1 MSVALTYCNSLKP
14 TVYKIG
20 YLGKGY
26 YVPSQPYY
34 EIWKQMLRRCYDFK
48 NQEIKHPS
56 YIECSVHE
64 SWLNYQ
70 NFGKFCI
77 DNKYSKELFID
88 KDILLKGNKT
98 YGPDTCCF
106 VNRHL
111 NNLFTKSNVARN
123 GLPIGVILNGSN
135 FQARCGFVDSNGK
148 KSRKLLGTYITKIE
162 AFKVYKKAKEEYIK
176 EMADKYKSEIS
187 EKVYNALYSY
197 VVEITD

>member
-88 KDILLKGNKT
+88 KDILLKGNMLMHIKMEELKIKHEFRVRSGEHGWP
-98 YGPDTCCF
+98 YWRSG
-106 VNRHL
+106 L
-111 NNLFTKSNVARN
+111 NDVLKF
-123 GLPIGVILNGSN
+123 IGD
-135 FQARCGFVDSNGK
+135 GFK
-148 KSRKLLGTYITKIE
+148 R
-162 AFKVYKKAKEEYIK
+162 
-176 EMADKYKSEIS
+176 
-187 EKVYNALYSY
+187 
-197 VVEITD
+197 

>member
-20 YLGKGY
+20 YLGIGDFL
-26 YVPSQPYY
+26 PTHIYY
-34 EIWKQMLRRCYDFK
+34 EVWKQMLRRCYDLK
-48 NQEIKHPS
+48 NQQAHHPS
-56 YIECSVHE
+56 YSKCSVHE

-111 NNLFTKSNVARN
+111 NNLFTKSNVIR
-123 GLPIGVILNGSN
+123 GKLPIGVRLNGFN
-135 FQARCGFVDSNGK
+135 YEARCGFVDLNGK
-148 KSRKLLGTYITKIE
+148 KSRKLLGTYKTPEE